1 MSHRRS
7 SRGLAASSLVA
18 LLTACGGGGDSTPPP
33 PPPTEQGVLVS
44 ADSPVA
50 AGCTGGRSGGTV
62 YVNAEVEPFIAGS
75 PAPGGV
81 LIGAWQQDRASDGGS
96 RAIVSARSEDGGQ
109 TWTRT
114 LQPMSRC
121 GGAAAG
127 APGDRERATDP
138 WVDIGADG
146 TAYLMSLAFSGANFT
161 AGSVNEMLVSRS
173 TNGGATW
180 SAPVSL
186 QRDGA
191 AGFNDKNTLTADPTD
206 PRFVYAV
213 WNRLDAAG
221 NGPTL
226 LARSTEAG
234 VSWEPTR
241 TIYTPV
247 ASGGVSQTLGNRIAV
262 ITEGADSG
270 TLINVFTQIDTVA
283 GQSQAT
289 LRVIRS
295 ADKGLTWSGP
305 VTVNSLQAVGTRDG
319 ATGAAV
325 RDGALV
331 PTITVGAGSDVWVA
345 WQDARFNGGQHDA
358 IALSRSPN
366 AGRTWNEPRAVNK
379 DLSVAAFTPALRFD
393 SNSGLV
399 GLSYFDL
406 RSNTADRSTLLA
418 DLWLLTSLIG
428 VSWIEEE
435 VVRAFDLSAA
445 PQATGGLFIG
455 DYHGLAS
462 DGGRFLPLAAL
473 SSTDTGNRTD
483 VRLIPVTIPGA
494 LAVRERGRSV
504 LAVSPPVRVRVP
516 VLSAADAQRFAAARH
531 AAIKAAM
538 EARIPG
544 WSRISG
550 AR

>member
-1 MSHRRS
+1 MLQMRWA
-7 SRGLAASSLVA
+7 GIVAASSLVA
-18 LLTACGGGGDSTPPP
+18 LFTACGGGDDSAPPP
-33 PPPTEQGVLVS
+33 PPPTERGVLVS
-44 ADSPVA
+44 ADSPVVP
-50 AGCTGGRSGGTV
+50 GCTGGRSSGTV
-62 YVNAEVEPFIAGS
+62 FVNAEVEPFIAR
-75 PAPGGV
+75 APTQEGV
-81 LIGAWQQDRASDGGS
+81 LIAAWQQDRASDGGS
-96 RAIVSARSEDGGQ
+96 RAIVSARSDDGGQ

-138 WVDIGADG
+138 WVDIGPDG

-161 AGSVNEMLVSRS
+161 ASSVNEMLVSRS
-173 TNGGATW
+173 TNGGQTW

-226 LARSTEAG
+226 LARSTDAG

-241 TIYTPV
+241 TIYTPL
-247 ASGGVSQTLGNRIAV
+247 ASGGVSQTLGNRIVV

-283 GQSQAT
+283 GQSQAMV
-289 LRVIRS
+289 RVIRS
-295 ADKGLTWSGP
+295 GDKGLTWSEP
-305 VTVNSLQAVGTRDG
+305 ITVNSLQAVGTRDG

-325 RDGALV
+325 RDGAIL
-331 PTITVGAGSDVWVA
+331 PTVTVGAGSNVWVA
-345 WQDARFNGGQHDA
+345 WQDARFNAGQHDA
-358 IALSRSPN
+358 IALSRSPD

-428 VSWIEEE
+428 VSWSEDE

-445 PQATGGLFIG
+445 PQAAGGLFIG

-462 DGGRFLPLAAL
+462 DGGSFLPLAAL

-494 LAVRERGRSV
+494 LAVRERGRGV
-504 LAVSPPVRVRVP
+504 LAVSPPVLMP
-516 VLSAADAQRFAAARH
+516 VLSAASAQRFDAERH
-531 AAIKAAM
+531 EAIKAAM

>member
-1 MSHRRS
+1 MSDTRS
-7 SRGLAASSLVA
+7 RGGLAASSLVA
-18 LLTACGGGGDSTPPP
+18 LLSACGGGGDRPP
-33 PPPTEQGVLVS
+33 PPPTEQGLIVS

-62 YVNAEVEPFIAGS
+62 FVNAEVEPFIVRS
-75 PAPGGV
+75 PTQEGF

-96 RAIVSARSEDGGQ
+96 RAIVSARSDDGGQ

-121 GGAAAG
+121 GGAVAG
-127 APGDRERATDP
+127 APGDRERSTDP
-138 WVDIGADG
+138 WVDIGTDG
-146 TAYLMSLAFSGANFT
+146 TAYLMGLAFSGANFT
-161 AGSVNEMLVSRS
+161 ASSVNEMLVSRS
-173 TNGGATW
+173 TNGGETW
-180 SAPVSL
+180 SEPVSL

-226 LARSTEAG
+226 LARSTDAG
-234 VSWEPTR
+234 LSWEPMR
-241 TIYTPV
+241 TIYSPM
-247 ASGGVSQTLGNRIAV
+247 ASGGVSQTIGNRIVV
-262 ITEGADSG
+262 ITEGADIG
-270 TLINVFTQIDTVA
+270 TLINVFTQIDTVT
-283 GQSQAT
+283 GQSQST
-289 LRVIRS
+289 VRVIRS
-295 ADKGLTWSGP
+295 ADKGITWSEP

-319 ATGAAV
+319 ATGAMV

-331 PTITVGAGSDVWVA
+331 PAITVGAGSDVWVA
-345 WQDARFNGGQHDA
+345 WQDARFNGGLRDA
-358 IALSRSPN
+358 IALARSPN
-366 AGRTWNEPRAVNK
+366 AGRTWNDSRAVNK

-393 SNSGLV
+393 SNAGLL

-418 DLWLLTSLIG
+418 DLWLLTSVTG
-428 VSWIEEE
+428 ESWSEDE

-462 DGGRFLPLAAL
+462 DGGRFLPLVAL

-483 VRLIPVTIPGA
+483 VRLIPVDIPGP

-504 LAVSPPVRVRVP
+504 LAVSPVRVP
-516 VLSAADAQRFAAARH
+516 GLSSAEAQRFAAARH
-531 AAIKAAM
+531 EAIKAAM

>member
-1 MSHRRS
+1 MSQRRCLG
-7 SRGLAASSLVA
+7 GLAISSLV
-18 LLTACGGGGDSTPPP
+18 LLLAACGGGGDSSPPP
-33 PPPTEQGVLVS
+33 PPPSDQGVLVS

-50 AGCTGGRSGGTV
+50 ADCTGGRSGGTV
-62 YVNAEVEPFIAGS
+62 FVNAEVEPFIARS
-75 PAPGGV
+75 PTQEGF

-96 RAIVSARSEDGGQ
+96 RAIVSARSDDGGL

-121 GGAAAG
+121 GGAAPG
-127 APGDRERATDP
+127 ANGDRERATDP

-146 TAYLMSLAFSGANFT
+146 TAYLMGLAFSGVNFT
-161 AGSVNEMLVSRS
+161 ASSVNEVLVSRS
-173 TNGGATW
+173 TNGGQTW

-206 PRFVYAV
+206 SRFVYAV

-226 LARSTEAG
+226 LARSTDAG
-234 VSWEPTR
+234 LSWEPAR
-241 TIYTPV
+241 AVYTPV
-247 ASGGVSQTLGNRIAV
+247 ASGGVSQTIGNRIVV
-262 ITEGADSG
+262 ITEGAERG

-283 GQSQAT
+283 GQSQST
-289 LRVIRS
+289 VRVIRS

-319 ATGAAV
+319 ATGAVV
-325 RDGALV
+325 RDGALL

-358 IALSRSPN
+358 IALARSPN

-406 RSNTADRSTLLA
+406 RSNTTDRSTLLA
-418 DLWLLTSLIG
+418 DLWLLTSVIG
-428 VSWIEEE
+428 VSWQEQD
-435 VVRAFDLSAA
+435 VVRAFDLSHA
-445 PQATGGLFIG
+445 PQAVGGLFIG
-455 DYHGLAS
+455 DYHGLVS

-473 SSTDTGNRTD
+473 SSTDTRNRSD
-483 VRLIPVTIPGA
+483 VHLIPVSIPPA
-494 LAVRERGRSV
+494 LAVRERDRSA
-504 LAVSPPVRVRVP
+504 LAVSPIPVP
-516 VLSAADAQRFAAARH
+516 VLSAADARRFAAARH
-531 AAIKAAM
+531 EAIKAAM

>member
-1 MSHRRS
+1 MSHTRLRG
-7 SRGLAASSLVA
+7 GLAASSLVA
-18 LLTACGGGGDSTPPP
+18 LFTACGGGDDSAPPP
-33 PPPTEQGVLVS
+33 PPPPAEQGVLVS

-62 YVNAEVEPFIAGS
+62 FVNAEVEPFIAR
-75 PAPGGV
+75 APTQEGV
-81 LIGAWQQDRASDGGS
+81 LIAAWQQDRASDGGS
-96 RAIVSARSEDGGQ
+96 RAIVSARSDDGGQ
-109 TWTRT
+109 TWTRA

-146 TAYLMSLAFSGANFT
+146 TAYLMGLAFSGANFT
-161 AGSVNEMLVSRS
+161 ANSVNEMLVSRS
-173 TNGGATW
+173 TNGGQTW

-206 PRFVYAV
+206 PRFIYAV

-226 LARSTEAG
+226 LARSPDAG

-247 ASGGVSQTLGNRIAV
+247 ASGGVSQTLGNRIVV

-289 LRVIRS
+289 VRVIRS
-295 ADKGLTWSGP
+295 ADKGLTWSEP
-305 VTVNSLQAVGTRDG
+305 ITVNSLQAVGTRDG
-319 ATGAAV
+319 ATGAMV

-331 PTITVGAGSDVWVA
+331 PAITVGAGSNVWVA

-358 IALSRSPN
+358 IALSRSPD

-393 SNSGLV
+393 SNSSLV

-406 RSNTADRSTLLA
+406 RSNTTDRNTLLA
-418 DLWLLTSLIG
+418 DLWLLTSVTG
-428 VSWIEEE
+428 VSWSEDE

-462 DGGRFLPLAAL
+462 DGGRFLPLVAL
-473 SSTDTGNRTD
+473 SSTDTGNRSD
-483 VRLIPVTIPGA
+483 VRLIPMPHPAA
-494 LAVRERGRSV
+494 LAVRERRRSV
-504 LAVSPPVRVRVP
+504 LALSPVGVPVP
-516 VLSAADAQRFAAARH
+516 VLSAADAQRFSAARH

-544 WSRISG
+544 WSRITR